1 MKKILLI
8 GTAALGMFFMT
19 TSCLENTEPAG
30 IEAMRQAKAELIS
43 AEAAY
48 QAALTAYQQAQI
60 ALVEAKV
67 QAKNLDNQLKELDLQ
82 EKQLE
87 LELQEAQNQ
96 HQIRMWELEYLL
108 EQETNEAEIK
118 RLEAEIALYEWQ
130 IMSRQMDVEQ
140 LERDRE
146 AAIEKHEAYMLQLQ
160 AATAQAQYNYEKALR
175 DIEAMKNGLS
185 TEEQNLI
192 DEYIAK
198 IDALRPQLQQAEQ
211 DLLLAQ
217 QNVISMKYDYVN
229 DSTLLHMQYER
240 EVALAQ
246 ENLDNANAY
255 LTEIQEA
262 DFTDQEYLLTEA
274 ETITGRLA
282 EIEEEINSLEWLAAD
297 KRLALEEPQAKLD
310 SLNQVIMDIQQ
321 EMNTLNGQT
330 MPGLKKPQN
339 LLDTIT
345 LTIPASIADFAAA
358 IFQGDIWNYFCN
370 TYGNGFATQPLAQ
383 QKVPHGYVYFIDDFE
398 YNETTF
404 KYELGQD
411 GILSW
416 EANNYTSSIILQL
429 FKTGLEAFVLS
440 SPEQA
445 DLQTYLTSQEAYLES
460 LQTTY
465 EDYVEQL
472 PLTVAEWDKS
482 VSEYPAVYEAAI
494 DAIALWREKVLPSTA
509 EAAKDTVTKVLDAL
523 RAEQEYRA
531 TLVNKAYTGWENLTY
546 ANLTDPQSQNPIDD
560 WFIESVISE
569 VENGM
574 VELYDFNGNP
584 DYINAVAPSPTE
596 PAVKSIA
603 QEWNELSQALYGNDF
618 QYYRG
623 EELTLDLIGYGEY
636 FTAGYSVNK
645 NNQAGA
651 GYVYV
656 NFYDLKSQ
664 EMCRRLLA
672 AIGFDKDQ
680 LMNTM
685 FYQVM
690 IALPVEIEGIKTHI
704 AALPEFPEMVAAV
717 ETAYD
722 AIINLND
729 DYNADYS
736 ELYAQ
741 YTELRRRLE
750 DAIAARDE
758 QQLVVDGHLL
768 EIAQIEGG
776 SGVYA
781 SQLSVLQNTRNN
793 LNQKLDVI
801 NGILNNTPVV
811 IGGLEYR
818 FQVDPTTGEAVI
830 TIYTELP
837 DGSWGAQEVTL
848 DELKQ
853 ALIDDIELRINGS
866 ENNVQGSLVYQL
878 TYMQQQ
884 LQRVENGEIDQL
896 LQYNIELAEMQLEQ
910 AETNYNTLLE
920 RFNLYNQLLSDYIA
934 SLTGNTEETPEA

>member
-8 GTAALGMFFMT
+8 GTAALGMVFMT

-96 HQIRMWELEYLL
+96 HQIRMWELQYLL
-108 EQETNEAEIK
+108 EQEANEAEIK

-175 DIEAMKNGLS
+175 DIEAMKSGLS

-321 EMNTLNGQT
+321 EMNTLANET
-330 MPGLKKPQN
+330 MPGLENPQN
-339 LLDTIT
+339 LLDTVT
-345 LTIPASIADFAAA
+345 LTIPASIAEFAGS
-358 IFQGDIWNYFCN
+358 IFKADIQNYFLSL
-370 TYGNGFATQPLAQ
+370 YKGFASRPLAQ
-383 QKVPHGYVYFIDDFE
+383 QKIPNGYVYFIDDFE

-445 DLQTYLTSQEAYLES
+445 DLQAYLTSQEAYLES

-465 EDYVEQL
+465 ENYVEQL

-482 VSEYPAVYEAAI
+482 VSEYPAAYEAAI
-494 DAIALWREKVLPSTA
+494 EAIALWREKVLPSTA

-546 ANLTDPQSQNPIDD
+546 ANLTDPQSQNPIND
-560 WFIESVISE
+560 WFIESVIAE
-569 VENGM
+569 VEYGM
-574 VELYDFNGNP
+574 VELYDYNRNP
-584 DYINAVAPSPTE
+584 NYINAVAPSPTE

-603 QEWNELSQALYGNDF
+603 QEWNELSRELYGDDF

-636 FTAGYSVNK
+636 FTAGYSVNE
-645 NNQAGA
+645 NVPAGV
-651 GYVYV
+651 GYVNV
-656 NFYDLKSQ
+656 DFYDLKSQ
-664 EMCRRLLA
+664 EMCERLLA
-672 AIGFDKDQ
+672 AIGFNKDQ

-685 FYQVM
+685 FYEVM

-704 AALPEFPEMVAAV
+704 AALPEFPEMVATV

-722 AIINLND
+722 DIINLND

-741 YTELRRRLE
+741 YSELRRRFE
-750 DAIAARDE
+750 EVIAARDE
-758 QQLVVDGHLL
+758 QQLVVDGLLL

-781 SQLSVLQNTRNN
+781 SQLSVLQTTQNY
-793 LNQKLDVI
+793 LNEKLDVI
-801 NGILNNTPVV
+801 NGLLYNTPVV
-811 IGGLEYR
+811 IGGQEYN
-818 FQVDPTTGEAVI
+818 FQVDPETGEAVI
-830 TIYTELP
+830 NIYMELP
-837 DGSWGAQEVTL
+837 DGSWGPQEITL

-884 LQRVENGEIDQL
+884 LQRVESGEIDQL

>member
-30 IEAMRQAKAELIS
+30 IEAMRQAKAEFIS

-82 EKQLE
+82 EKQLQ

-96 HQIRMWELEYLL
+96 HQIRMWELAYLL

-310 SLNQVIMDIQQ
+310 SLNQVIMDILQ
-321 EMNTLNGQT
+321 EMKTLANVT
-330 MPGLKKPQN
+330 MPGLDNPAG
-339 LLDTIT
+339 LLDTVT
-345 LTIPASIADFAAA
+345 LTIPASIADFAAN
-358 IFQGDIWNYFCN
+358 IFRDIRDYFDSNFGD
-370 TYGNGFATQPLAQ
+370 GFAERPLAQ
-383 QKVPHGYVYFIDDFE
+383 QTVPNGYVYFIDDFE

-445 DLQTYLTSQEAYLES
+445 DLQAYLTSQEANLES

-465 EDYVEQL
+465 ENYVEQL

-482 VSEYPAVYEAAI
+482 VSEYPAAYEAAI
-494 DAIALWREKVLPSTA
+494 EAIALWREKVLPSTA

-546 ANLTDPQSQNPIDD
+546 ANLTDPQSQNPIND
-560 WFIESVISE
+560 WFIESVIAE
-569 VENGM
+569 VEYGM
-574 VELYDFNGNP
+574 VKLYDYNGNP

-603 QEWNELSQALYGNDF
+603 QEWNELSRALYGDDF

-645 NNQAGA
+645 NNPAGR
-651 GYVYV
+651 GYVNVSFHY
-656 NFYDLKSQ
+656 LKSL
-664 EMCRRLLA
+664 EMCKRLLT
-672 AIGFDKDQ
+672 AIGFDENQ
-680 LMNTM
+680 LKSTM
-685 FYQVM
+685 FYRVM

-717 ETAYD
+717 ETTYD

-729 DYNADYS
+729 DYDADYS

-741 YTELRRRLE
+741 YSELRRRLE
-750 DAIAARDE
+750 DAFAARDE
-758 QQLVVDGHLL
+758 QQLVVDGLLL

-781 SQLSVLQNTRNN
+781 SQLLVLQNAQNN
-793 LNQKLDVI
+793 LIQKLNVI

-811 IGGLEYR
+811 IGGQEYQ

-830 TIYTELP
+830 YIYTELP
-837 DGSWGAQEVTL
+837 DGSWDYQEATL

-884 LQRVENGEIDQL
+884 LQRVESGEIDQL

>member
-1 MKKILLI
+1 
-8 GTAALGMFFMT
+8 
-19 TSCLENTEPAG
+19 
-30 IEAMRQAKAELIS
+30 
-43 AEAAY
+43 
-48 QAALTAYQQAQI
+48 
-60 ALVEAKV
+60 
-67 QAKNLDNQLKELDLQ
+67 
-82 EKQLE
+82 
-87 LELQEAQNQ
+87 
-96 HQIRMWELEYLL
+96 
-108 EQETNEAEIK
+108 
-118 RLEAEIALYEWQ
+118 
-130 IMSRQMDVEQ
+130 
-140 LERDRE
+140 
-146 AAIEKHEAYMLQLQ
+146 
-160 AATAQAQYNYEKALR
+160 
-175 DIEAMKNGLS
+175 
-185 TEEQNLI
+185 
-192 DEYIAK
+192 
-198 IDALRPQLQQAEQ
+198 
-211 DLLLAQ
+211 
-217 QNVISMKYDYVN
+217 
-229 DSTLLHMQYER
+229 
-240 EVALAQ
+240 
-246 ENLDNANAY
+246 
-255 LTEIQEA
+255 
-262 DFTDQEYLLTEA
+262 
-274 ETITGRLA
+274 
-282 EIEEEINSLEWLAAD
+282 
-297 KRLALEEPQAKLD
+297 
-310 SLNQVIMDIQQ
+310 MDIQQ
-321 EMNTLNGQT
+321 EMNTLANET
-330 MPGLKKPQN
+330 MPGLDNPQN

-358 IFQGDIWNYFCN
+358 IFNGDIWNYFYN
-370 TYGNGFATQPLAQ
+370 TYGKGFASQPLAQ
-383 QKVPHGYVYFIDDFE
+383 QTVPDGYVYFIDDFE

-482 VSEYPAVYEAAI
+482 VSEYPAAYEAAI

-509 EAAKDTVTKVLDAL
+509 EAARDTVTRVLNAL

-531 TLVNKAYTGWENLTY
+531 TLVNKAYAGWENLTY

-560 WFIESVISE
+560 SFIESVISE
-569 VENGM
+569 VEYGM
-574 VELYDFNGNP
+574 VELYDYNGVP
-584 DYINAVAPSPTE
+584 SYIPAVAPSPTE

-603 QEWNELSQALYGNDF
+603 QEWNELSQMLYRSDF

-636 FTAGYSVNK
+636 FTASYSVNE
-645 NNQAGA
+645 NVPAGV
-651 GYVYV
+651 GYVNV
-656 NFYDLKSQ
+656 DFYDLKSQ
-664 EMCRRLLA
+664 EMCERLLA
-672 AIGFDKDQ
+672 AIGFNKDQ

-685 FYQVM
+685 FYEVM

-704 AALPEFPEMVAAV
+704 AALPEFPEMVATV

-722 AIINLND
+722 DIINLND

-741 YTELRRRLE
+741 YSELRRRFE
-750 DAIAARDE
+750 EVIAARDE
-758 QQLVVDGHLL
+758 QQLVVDGLLL

-781 SQLSVLQNTRNN
+781 SQLSVLQTTQNY
-793 LNQKLDVI
+793 LNEKLDVI
-801 NGILNNTPVV
+801 NGLLYNTPVV
-811 IGGLEYR
+811 IGGQEYN
-818 FQVDPTTGEAVI
+818 FQVDPETGEAVI
-830 TIYTELP
+830 NIYMELP
-837 DGSWGAQEVTL
+837 DGSWGPQEITL

-884 LQRVENGEIDQL
+884 LQRVESGEIDQL

>member
-48 QAALTAYQQAQI
+48 QAALTAYQQAQV

-67 QAKNLDNQLKELDLQ
+67 QAKNLDNQLKELDIQ
-82 EKQLE
+82 EKQLA

-96 HQIRMWELEYLL
+96 HQIRLWELEYLL
-108 EQETNEAEIK
+108 EQEANEAEIK

-211 DLLLAQ
+211 ELLLAQ
-217 QNVISMKYDYVN
+217 QNVISMKYDYVR

-255 LTEIQEA
+255 LAEIQEA

-297 KRLALEEPQAKLD
+297 KRLALEGPQAKLD

-321 EMNTLNGQT
+321 EMNTLANET
-330 MPGLKKPQN
+330 MPGLDNPQN

-358 IFQGDIWNYFCN
+358 IFNGDIWNYFYN
-370 TYGNGFATQPLAQ
+370 TYGKGFASQPLAQ
-383 QKVPHGYVYFIDDFE
+383 QTVPDGYVYFIDDFE

-482 VSEYPAVYEAAI
+482 VSEYPAAYEAAI

-509 EAAKDTVTKVLDAL
+509 EAARDTVTRVLNAL

-531 TLVNKAYTGWENLTY
+531 TLVNKAYAGWENLTY

-560 WFIESVISE
+560 SFIESVISE
-569 VENGM
+569 VEYGM
-574 VELYDFNGNP
+574 VELYDYNGVP
-584 DYINAVAPSPTE
+584 SYIPAVAPSPTE

-603 QEWNELSQALYGNDF
+603 QEWNELSQMLYRSDF

-636 FTAGYSVNK
+636 FTASYSVNE
-645 NNQAGA
+645 NVPAGV
-651 GYVYV
+651 GYVNV
-656 NFYDLKSQ
+656 DFYDLKSQ
-664 EMCRRLLA
+664 EMCKRLLA
-672 AIGFDKDQ
+672 AIGFNKDQ

-685 FYQVM
+685 FYEVM

-704 AALPEFPEMVAAV
+704 AALPEFPEMVATV

-722 AIINLND
+722 DIINLND

-741 YTELRRRLE
+741 YSELRRRFE
-750 DAIAARDE
+750 EVIAARDE
-758 QQLVVDGHLL
+758 QQLVVDGLLL

-781 SQLSVLQNTRNN
+781 SQLSVLQTTQNY
-793 LNQKLDVI
+793 LNEKLNVI
-801 NGILNNTPVV
+801 NGLLYNTPVV
-811 IGGLEYR
+811 IGGQEYN
-818 FQVDPTTGEAVI
+818 FQVDPETGEAVI
-830 TIYTELP
+830 NIYMELP
-837 DGSWGAQEVTL
+837 DGSWGPQEITL

-884 LQRVENGEIDQL
+884 LQRVESGEIDQL